1 MHRYSKGKK
10 PICMSVHFLTISA
23 YWISAYCF
31 FFLGV
36 GKGSKKYF
44 GGTFNSLLMLN
55 SSSSEKDWE
64 IFVFSILLK

>member
-1 MHRYSKGKK
+1 MHRHSKGKK

-23 YWISAYCF
+23 YYF